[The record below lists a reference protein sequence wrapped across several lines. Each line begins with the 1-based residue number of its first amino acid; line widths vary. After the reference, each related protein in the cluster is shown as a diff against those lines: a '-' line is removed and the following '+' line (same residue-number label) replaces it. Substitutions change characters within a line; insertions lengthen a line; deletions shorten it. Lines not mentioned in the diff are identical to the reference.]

1 MVAEV
6 VLSVMGKPVGPA
18 PCKPVELLG
27 PRGRGTDQDKARGFP
42 SGPGASTKLLTEAEY
57 TTATGFPSHRQTAL
71 RSGLGPY
78 TTVRIHSAPPTSPR
92 SLIFCREM
100 REISCVCGTARELR
114 SAVKSRHPAST
125 RH

>member
-1 MVAEV
+1 MIAEV

-78 TTVRIHSAPPTSPR
+78 MSVPVSKLSDD
-92 SLIFCREM
+92 SVVL
-100 REISCVCGTARELR
+100 
-114 SAVKSRHPAST
+114 
-125 RH
+125 